1 MARFKIGDKVVMN
14 EHISNIPYGSVGIV
28 IEEARFPDIAWSL
41 GDNTKK
47 IWAVDEDLLKSID
60 PASEI
65 SKIINHSLERENS
78 WDDSV
83 EISESMDLPVDRF
96 EFRYQDEY
104 GRELSHKF
112 EQSEGD
118 YDLCDVIAS
127 FRLFILGIGWDREDV
142 DKYIRE
148 DRL

>member
-1 MARFKIGDKVVMN
+1 MARFKVGDRVKCIESTVYVN
-14 EHISNIPYGSVGIV
+14 KGQVGTVAEDKAEYPFVLWDDGEKWSIYELKLEPY
-28 IEEARFPDIAWSL
+28 
-41 GDNTKK
+41 T
-47 IWAVDEDLLKSID
+47 D

-65 SKIINHSLERENS
+65 AQIVENS
-78 WDDSV
+78 INST
-83 EISESMDLPVDRF
+83 EPIPIDRF
-96 EFRYQDEY
+96 EFKYHDEY
-104 GRELSHKF
+104 GRTLSHKF

-127 FRLFILGIGWDREDV
+127 FRLFILGIGWGREVV